1 MLTAPDTAIF
11 AIAGCS
17 DQEGAEEARGY
28 IKDHGW
34 GPDDV
39 RIIRREGVVCVVT
52 KRGIEI

>member
-17 DQEGAEEARGY
+17 DQDGAEAAREY
-28 IKDHGW
+28 IKEHVW

-39 RIIRREGVVCVVT
+39 RIIRREGVICVVT
-52 KRGIEI
+52 KGRLEI